1 MEPLVIALI
10 TLTGVAITALVT
22 WSIAQRRIAAQ
33 YVTGE
38 RAKWRDEIRSKAP
51 EVHSAI
57 LNGQSTKIAQIRIEF
72 GALLNPFDP
81 HDQGLLNCM
90 VVTSSQEARKT
101 TADDFAERIRLLLK
115 HDWDRAKLEASGI
128 LCGWFLDVRRWRP
141 DWGDASS
148 VQGPFGIRW
157 LRRWVRNRRVRRG
170 LCRCE
175 TYKVRWV
182 RAALF
187 LAIIGAVWFCTKLG
201 AFVTKLALG

>member
-1 MEPLVIALI
+1 MDALAIALI
-10 TLTGVAITALVT
+10 TWTGVAITALVT

-38 RAKWRDEIRSKAP
+38 RAKWRDEIRSKALQADR
-51 EVHSAI
+51 AI
-57 LNGQSTKIAQIRIEF
+57 LKGESTNIAQIRIEI

-81 HDQGLLNCM
+81 HDQELLDCM
-90 VVTSSQEARKT
+90 VARSTQEARKT

-115 HDWDRAKLEASGI
+115 HDWDRAKLEASVF
-128 LCGWFLDVRRWRP
+128 LFRWFLDVRQWGP
-141 DWGDASS
+141 DWGDARS

-157 LRRWVRNRRVRRG
+157 LRRWARNRRVRSG
-170 LCRCE
+170 LWRCE

-187 LAIIGAVWFCTKLG
+187 LAVIGAVWFCTKLG
-201 AFVTKLALG
+201 AFVTKLAVG